1 MAVSGIRP
9 NIGYLVAYRKSIIA
23 KLLLEIL
30 SQSFFFFFFF
40 FFQFS
45 KPPNFFSPHVT
56 LLVDSFQ
63 HNQNGVS
70 KTM

>member
-1 MAVSGIRP
+1 MAVSRRSA
-9 NIGYLVAYRKSIIA
+9 NNAAVVAYRKSIIA
-23 KLLLEIL
+23 EIIQKMTT
-30 SQSFFFFFFF
+30 QSFFFFFFSNFQNLQTF
-40 FFQFS
+40 FF
-45 KPPNFFSPHVT
+45 PHVT

>member
-1 MAVSGIRP
+1 MAVSRRSA
-9 NIGYLVAYRKSIIA
+9 NNAAMVAYRKSIIA
-23 KLLLEIL
+23 EIIQKMTT
-30 SQSFFFFFFF
+30 QSFFFFFFF
-40 FFQFS
+40 SNFQ
-45 KPPNFFSPHVT
+45 NLQTFFSPHVT